1 MLWWQIKVQ
10 ATISLL
16 KDELSNKQITIDN
29 LTDVIKNFTVI
40 ENKYTR
46 NKEQEPNVGS
56 KEKNDVVGELLEI
69 DELHH
74 RFQKLTDQPQSSS
87 DTHTSSVNV
96 NKDRIEQKRD
106 ELELTNNVKVNIY
119 DQINESSKS
128 IITTNRDR
136 SDNDNDTS
144 SYIYKNIVIFG
155 DSIPKGINI
164 WNLNTRLS
172 TANCMCRFF
181 GGATSKHFHHY
192 IQPMPNK
199 KTLKQILL
207 FCTWGQITFLM

>member
-1 MLWWQIKVQ
+1 MM
-10 ATISLL
+10 
-16 KDELSNKQITIDN
+16 
-29 LTDVIKNFTVI
+29 
-40 ENKYTR
+40 
-46 NKEQEPNVGS
+46 
-56 KEKNDVVGELLEI
+56 LLEI

-74 RFQKLTDQPQSSS
+74 RFQKLIDQPQSSS
-87 DTHTSSVNV
+87 DTHTSSANV
-96 NKDRIEQKRD
+96 SKDRIEQKRD
-106 ELELTNNVKVNIY
+106 ELELTKNVKVNIC

-136 SDNDNDTS
+136 SDNDNDTL

-172 TANCMCRFF
+172 TTNCMCRFF

-192 IQPMPNK
+192 IQPMPNR
-199 KTLKQILL
+199 TDNCRSSKQILL